1 MENEIWGRLTDEQ
14 KKWIREKYVN
24 RKYENV
30 DDEVIRELAFEEIFT
45 FQNLFGN

>member
-1 MENEIWGRLTDEQ
+1 MENEIWNRLTDEQ

-30 DDEVIRELAFEEIFT
+30 DDEVIRELAFEEIFG
-45 FQNLFGN
+45 FQNLFGS